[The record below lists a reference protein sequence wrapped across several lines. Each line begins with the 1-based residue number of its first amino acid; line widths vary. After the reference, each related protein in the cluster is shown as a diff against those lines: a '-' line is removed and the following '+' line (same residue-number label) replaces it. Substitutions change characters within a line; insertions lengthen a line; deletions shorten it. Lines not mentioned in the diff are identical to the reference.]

1 MDIDDDILQIAKSL
15 AKSRRISL
23 GQALSQM
30 ARKGLQP
37 ASVSP
42 GSLFPTFPCGP
53 EDPLVTAEQV
63 RDALDGPPFN

>member
-1 MDIDDDILQIAKSL
+1 MDIDDDVLQIAKSL

-30 ARKGLQP
+30 ARK
-37 ASVSP
+37 SP
-42 GSLFPTFPCGP
+42 GSLFPIFPCRP

-63 RDALDGPPFN
+63 KDALARSVP